1 MDNNEKD
8 SNEKKEIKET
18 IVSSKKLSNEQREQN
33 INKLYTDLDTGK
45 NIINEVRT
53 DNELT
58 KINLNLNNVMKSVC
72 KIIIKDG
79 KLGTG
84 FFIKLYKNNK
94 IFFV

>member
-8 SNEKKEIKET
+8 SNEKKEIKEPK
-18 IVSSKKLSNEQREQN
+18 VSSKKLSNEQREQN
-33 INKLYTDLDTGK
+33 INMSFTDLDTGK
-45 NIINEVRT
+45 NRINEVRT

-79 KLGTG
+79 KLGT
-84 FFIKLYKNNK
+84 
-94 IFFV
+94 

>member
-1 MDNNEKD
+1 M
-8 SNEKKEIKET
+8 
-18 IVSSKKLSNEQREQN
+18 SNEQREQN
-33 INKLYTDLDTGK
+33 INMSFRDLDTGK
-45 NIINEVRT
+45 NRINVVGT

-84 FFIKLYKNNK
+84 FFIKLYKNN
-94 IFFV
+94 